1 MKLSNDTVGILKN
14 FASINQNLIIKE
26 GSELTTMSAMKN
38 IVARAKVMETFPK
51 EVAIYDLNEFLA
63 ALSLFTTPVLDFQD
77 QFVTMSEEG
86 NPRNSLKYFYSDPS
100 VVTSPSK
107 MITMPSEEVTFT
119 LNDDTVNQL
128 KRAAGV
134 ISSPDL
140 ALENNLLTVKDKKN
154 DTANNYSINVDCK
167 AEENADY
174 TFFFKVENLK
184 LLGGD
189 YRVAVSSK
197 FISHFKNT
205 KSDIEYWIALEL
217 NLNIMFN
224 LKELYYGKLF
234 VGREVSLETIDD
246 CVLPNHLKDTFKEF
260 VKNKSI
266 PNIILCGSAGVGK
279 TTVAKA
285 MINEIGAT
293 YMMINGS
300 EESGIDV
307 LRTKIKNFAST
318 VSLEGG
324 RKYIILDEADYLNPQ
339 STQPALRG
347 FMEEFHKNCGFILTC
362 NYKNRLIEP
371 LHSRCSGI
379 DFTINN
385 GEKIKLAETF
395 FVKVKDILDGE
406 GIKYEPKAV
415 AELIN
420 KHFPD
425 WRRVLNELQRYS
437 ATGQIDAGV
446 LVNISEKNIGELMHA
461 LKGKEFTNVRKW
473 IVANLDNDHTRIYRR
488 IYDSLYDHL
497 DPNTIP
503 HAVVILGDYQYKSA
517 FVADQEINMLAC
529 LTEIMGVVKFR

>member
-1 MKLSNDTVGILKN
+1 MEN
-14 FASINQNLIIKE
+14 FLWVE
-26 GSELTTMSAMKN
+26 
-38 IVARAKVMETFPK
+38 
-51 EVAIYDLNEFLA
+51 
-63 ALSLFTTPVLDFQD
+63 
-77 QFVTMSEEG
+77 
-86 NPRNSLKYFYSDPS
+86 KYRP
-100 VVTSPSK
+100 
-107 MITMPSEEVTFT
+107 
-119 LNDDTVNQL
+119 
-128 KRAAGV
+128 
-134 ISSPDL
+134 
-140 ALENNLLTVKDKKN
+140 
-154 DTANNYSINVDCK
+154 
-167 AEENADY
+167 
-174 TFFFKVENLK
+174 
-184 LLGGD
+184 
-189 YRVAVSSK
+189 
-197 FISHFKNT
+197 
-205 KSDIEYWIALEL
+205 
-217 NLNIMFN
+217 
-224 LKELYYGKLF
+224 
-234 VGREVSLETIDD
+234 ETIDD

-266 PNIILCGSAGVGK
+266 PNIILSGSAGVGK

-517 FVADQEINMLAC
+517 FVADQEINMLA
-529 LTEIMGVVKFR
+529 